1 MAMHYCCSLRSEL
14 PLARPSCVAALLAS
28 LHAAANR
35 VAPARLVRAAVTRRR
50 WPPCSAVSRW
60 SPHVPRRL
68 RRLRR
73 GDLSPCDDLADLA
86 GAASVSRLWCRFGPP
101 PPLSH
106 TRSLVAAAPRKSRRL
121 RMPSSPHVP
130 AGRQVGKSVDE
141 REGRGKSRR
150 YARRRRRRQM
160 AGGWKV
166 WRQPLRP
173 HQLRHELRG
182 GTRVTGERDRGGGG
196 LHRRRRR

>member
-86 GAASVSRLWCRFGPP
+86 GAASVSRLWCRWGNQ
-101 PPLSH
+101 SM
-106 TRSLVAAAPRKSRRL
+106 R
-121 RMPSSPHVP
+121 
-130 AGRQVGKSVDE
+130 E
-141 REGRGKSRR
+141 REGEK
-150 YARRRRRRQM
+150 
-160 AGGWKV
+160 AGGTHAAGDDVRWQEDGRFGASRSGHTSSAMNSEEAHGSPEKEIEAAV
-166 WRQPLRP
+166 
-173 HQLRHELRG
+173 
-182 GTRVTGERDRGGGG
+182 VFTGEGGGG
-196 LHRRRRR
+196 PDCFFEEKLGTRLHF